1 MQKKKIL
8 VVSESVLCLLHPVYC
23 VLARC
28 ARFAACCLVR
38 NTQYGKI
45 SFQTILWKC
54 HKTTL
59 ADIPPL
65 LTLLKDVSEALPHF

>member
-1 MQKKKIL
+1 MQKKKILVL

-23 VLARC
+23 VLAHC

-45 SFQTILWKC
+45 SFQTILWTC

-59 ADIPPL
+59 ADISL
-65 LTLLKDVSEALPHF
+65 LLKHVSEALPHF